1 MHEAKQTIA
10 NLFAAFAEALNAM
23 DDREFDLLLR
33 GEAKLRLVEKR
44 PGKNGKNG
52 RLLTAAP
59 LPDALPELAEKFQ
72 AAASREEAAA
82 LLAAIAKPRRKETLL
97 LLAKEFSV
105 NATARDNIEQIERQ
119 LIENVVGAR
128 LTSEAIRTVAF

>member
-44 PGKNGKNG
+44 QGKNGKNG

-59 LPDALPELAEKFQ
+59 LREAIPELAEKFQ